1 MIQIENRAEESDDG
15 EDDDHA
21 AYYLIDYDDAVGI
34 KLIPNL
40 VDEPGESEPPQ
51 QGSEDDAEIPYS
63 HFYRHIRYDE
73 SKLREGGHEEEHDER
88 IGECYEERRDAV
100 VHQGTLLVA
109 RLVHVLHRVAF
120 EAVDSEHEEHQTA
133 ENLKIELVLGVAHKI
148 HHKTHAQACKQSIYN
163 VAACGTHTCYKP
175 IPATLVECTL
185 DAKDAYRPHRG

>member
-34 KLIPNL
+34 KLVPNL

-73 SKLREGGHEEEHDER
+73 SILNMFLSMTNPKSRHCSRKRSLCM
-88 IGECYEERRDAV
+88 IILLN
-100 VHQGTLLVA
+100 TLFLTYF
-109 RLVHVLHRVAF
+109 L
-120 EAVDSEHEEHQTA
+120 
-133 ENLKIELVLGVAHKI
+133 
-148 HHKTHAQACKQSIYN
+148 
-163 VAACGTHTCYKP
+163 
-175 IPATLVECTL
+175 
-185 DAKDAYRPHRG
+185 

>member
-1 MIQIENRAEESDDG
+1 MVQIENCAEEGDDR

-21 AYYLIDYDDAVGI
+21 SYHLINNKDAVGI
-34 KLIPNL
+34 KLSPHL
-40 VDEPGESEPPQ
+40 VDEPGETEPPE
-51 QGSEDDAEIPYS
+51 QGSEDDAEIAHT
-63 HFYRHIRYDE
+63 HFERHIRHHE
-73 SKLREGGHEEEHDER
+73 GKLSEGGHEEKHDER
-88 IGECYEERRDAV
+88 IGERYEKRRYAV
-100 VHQGTLLVA
+100 VHQCALLVA

-133 ENLKIELVLGVAHKI
+133 ENLKIELILGVAHKI

-185 DAKDAYRPHRG
+185 DAKDAYRTHRG

>member
-34 KLIPNL
+34 KL
-40 VDEPGESEPPQ
+40 V
-51 QGSEDDAEIPYS
+51 
-63 HFYRHIRYDE
+63 R
-73 SKLREGGHEEEHDER
+73 
-88 IGECYEERRDAV
+88 YEERRDAV

-109 RLVHVLHRVAF
+109 RLGHVLHRVAF

>member
-1 MIQIENRAEESDDG
+1 MIHIKNRAEESDDG

-21 AYYLIDYDDAVGI
+21 AYYLIDNDDAVGI
-34 KLIPNL
+34 KLVPNL

-73 SKLREGGHEEEHDER
+73 GKLREGGHEEEHDER
-88 IGECYEERRDAV
+88 IGECYEERRDAI

-109 RLVHVLHRVAF
+109 RLVHVLHRIAL
-120 EAVDSEHEEHQTA
+120 EAVDSEYEEHQTA
-133 ENLKIELVLGVAHKI
+133 ENLKIKLVLGVTHKI

-163 VAACGTHTCYKP
+163 VAECGTHTCYKP
-175 IPATLVECTL
+175 IPATLV
-185 DAKDAYRPHRG
+185 

>member
-21 AYYLIDYDDAVGI
+21 AYYLIDNDDAVGI
-34 KLIPNL
+34 KLVSDFI
-40 VDEPGESEPPQ
+40 DEPGESEPPQ

-109 RLVHVLHRVAF
+109 RLVHVLHRVAL
-120 EAVDSEHEEHQTA
+120 EAVDSKHEEHQA
-133 ENLKIELVLGVAHKI
+133 SENLKIELVLGVTHKI
-148 HHKTHAQACKQSIYN
+148 HHKTHAQAC
-163 VAACGTHTCYKP
+163 
-175 IPATLVECTL
+175 E
-185 DAKDAYRPHRG
+185 